1 MSITGTTVAFVAL
14 AITATLSGLG
24 VILFRNAVYSALSLI
39 LNLFSLALFFLL
51 LNALFLAVVQV
62 LIYTGAIMVLFLFV
76 VTMLAPDA
84 QAAEQRDPIRWQRGT
99 AAGLGVILA
108 GGLSYIL
115 VNSVLSPAARASSA
129 DSLTSMVD
137 KYGSIQ
143 AFGMGLFHGFLFP
156 FEVTS
161 ILLVVAIIGALVL
174 GRRASRD

>member
-1 MSITGTTVAFVAL
+1 MSTVAFVAL
-14 AITATLSGLG
+14 AIMATLSGLG

-84 QAAEQRDPIRWQRGT
+84 QGMEQRDPIRWQRGA
-99 AAGLGVILA
+99 AAGLGIILA

-129 DSLTSMVD
+129 NSLTKMID
-137 KYGSIQ
+137 TYGSIQ
-143 AFGMGLFHGFLFP
+143 AFGMGLFHGYLFP